1 MVEPMNTEINVVINV
16 PKALGESVEISLN
29 KPSSILEVIN
39 NNLEKSIID
48 KIIYDNEFSRFALIY
63 LNGERVK
70 NSDSLVF
77 TSKNDIDII
86 IPMAGG

>member
-1 MVEPMNTEINVVINV
+1 MNTEINVVINV